1 MELVDIG
8 ANLTHKDFSADLD
21 SVIEEALNNNISKII
36 VTGTTGQESFKAANL
51 SKNYPKILYS
61 TAGVHPHYANDYC
74 HAEEKM
80 IKDFKNLEN
89 YLEN

>member
-1 MELVDIG
+1 MENIELVDIG

-21 SVIEEALNNNISKII
+21 NVIEEALNNNISKII

-51 SKNYPKILYS
+51 IKNYPKILYS

-74 HAEEKM
+74 HAEEELSL
-80 IKDFKNLEN
+80 IHI
-89 YLEN
+89 

>member
-1 MELVDIG
+1 MENIELVDIG

-51 SKNYPKILYS
+51 TKNYPKILYS
-61 TAGVHPHYANDYC
+61 TAVFTHITP
-74 HAEEKM
+74 M
-80 IKDFKNLEN
+80 IIVMRKKKS
-89 YLEN
+89 